1 MKERVIKKL
10 SQNSCTYIISLWETI
25 FMFSSGQEPKSTPNT
40 NSHINQRI
48 VVKQDIVT
56 YLTYATLHNIFSIAF
71 GSFWHEHFHRH
82 ISTLVCSSQIL
93 KFHCVQMNQ
102 KSS

>member
-1 MKERVIKKL
+1 
-10 SQNSCTYIISLWETI
+10 
-25 FMFSSGQEPKSTPNT
+25 MFSSGQEPKSTPNT

-71 GSFWHEHFHRH
+71 GSF
-82 ISTLVCSSQIL
+82 
-93 KFHCVQMNQ
+93 
-102 KSS
+102 